1 MFKAINKEIKEE
13 ILHKIKSD
21 GLSVADA
28 AEEYGISTKTIY
40 GWLRR
45 ENNSV
50 PSILEINKLK
60 RKNRELYTMI
70 GMLTT
75 EIEHLKKGQR

>member
-28 AEEYGISTKTIY
+28 AEEYGISAKTIY
-40 GWLRR
+40 GWLGR
-45 ENNSV
+45 ENSSA

-75 EIEHLKKGQR
+75 EIEHLKKGRR